1 MSVRIPTFDDV
12 LAAEPMIHE
21 YVAPAPLIRS
31 YKLEKELGL
40 PASRRVW
47 IKDYGWTPSGS
58 FKLLGALN
66 WMWRHLP
73 ELENR
78 PVAAHSSGNF
88 ASGIAFA
95 GHTFGKRVFVVMPDT
110 ATRVKFELTKSFG
123 ADVRTYEIATDYLTG
138 QRDKLTKELAETEN
152 ALQASPY
159 DDPHVIAGN
168 GVGGWEIVQALRE
181 SGRQI
186 SHFFCQ
192 VSGGGLLAGH
202 ALSIAEGFPDAT
214 IVAVEPE
221 GAADFR
227 ASVEAGSRVR
237 WERPASICDG
247 LLSYDVGVHNWPILQ
262 RLVGQAIAVS
272 DAATMRAM
280 RWLYEQHGSRTEPSG
295 AIATAAVLERLV
307 PLDGDGDIVI
317 VLSGRN
323 VDEEAFRKYIALP
336 SNN

>member
-1 MSVRIPTFDDV
+1 MTVRIPTMDDV
-12 LAAEPMIHE
+12 LAAEPMIHQ

-66 WMWRHLP
+66 WMWHNLP
-73 ELENR
+73 RLEDR

-95 GHTFGKRVFVVMPDT
+95 GQTFGKRVFVVMPDT
-110 ATRVKFELTKSFG
+110 ATRVKFELTQSFG
-123 ADVRTYEIATDYLTG
+123 AEILTYEIATDYLTG
-138 QRDKLTKELAETEN
+138 QRDKLTRELAESEN

-159 DDPHVIAGN
+159 DDPDVIAGN
-168 GVGGWEIVQALRE
+168 GVGGWEIVQTLRE

-202 ALSIAEGFPDAT
+202 ALAIAAGFPEAS
-214 IVAVEPE
+214 IIAVEPE
-221 GAADFR
+221 GAADFC
-227 ASVEAGSRVR
+227 ASFAAGDRVR
-237 WERPASICDG
+237 WERPKSICDG
-247 LLSYDVGVHNWPILQ
+247 LLSYDVGVHNWPILK
-262 RLVGQAIAVS
+262 RLVSRAVS
-272 DAATMRAM
+272 VSDESTQRAM

-295 AIATAAVLERLV
+295 AITTAAVLDRLV
-307 PLDGDGDIVI
+307 PLDGTGDIVI

-323 VDEEAFRKYIALP
+323 VDEPAFRTYLATA
-336 SNN
+336 